1 MFDTAIVEIILA
13 GIGGITVVGIT
24 QIIKNFLKAT
34 GVGAVVISLV
44 VSAGATA
51 YYLLST
57 GAFAV
62 LPMIG
67 YTLLVFATSNGIF
80 RAAHT
85 PTT

>member
-13 GIGGITVVGIT
+13 GIGGVTVVGIT

-34 GVGAVVISLV
+34 GVGAVLISLV
-44 VSAGATA
+44 VSGAATA

-57 GAFAV
+57 GAFAP
-62 LPMIG
+62 LSMIG
-67 YTLLVFATSNGIF
+67 YTLLVFATANGIF